1 MTTLLRWSA
10 NFLAGALITA
20 IAFAL
25 LDRLDALALT
35 FSEPAL
41 FLFGIV
47 AIAACVCGVAWFV
60 SALCGSSGGCRR

>member
-35 FSEPAL
+35 FSQPAL
-41 FLFGIV
+41 LLCGV
-47 AIAACVCGVAWFV
+47 VALVVVTVLAIAIWRGICNT
-60 SALCGSSGGCRR
+60 SGR